1 MCFNK
6 DEEAHKMHTIK
17 LNVGENAYAHLMFL
31 LKNLNTSEIQVVEDM
46 TLSKDEFTQTID
58 MSAYKIEA
66 FNSIQD
72 PLKWQQEIRA
82 EWN

>member
-1 MCFNK
+1 V
-6 DEEAHKMHTIK
+6 HTIK
-17 LNVGENAYAHLMFL
+17 LNVGDSAYAHLMFL
-31 LKNLNTSEIQVVEDM
+31 LKNLNTSEIQVVEDRAEEKEY
-46 TLSKDEFTQTID
+46 SFID

-66 FNSIQD
+66 FQTIQD

>member
-1 MCFNK
+1 
-6 DEEAHKMHTIK
+6 MHTIK
-17 LNVGENAYAHLMFL
+17 LKVGDSAYTHLMFL
-31 LKNLNTSEIQVVEDM
+31 LKNLNTSEIQVVEDIVQD
-46 TLSKDEFTQTID
+46 KDKSSEVID

-66 FNSIQD
+66 FKSIHD

>member
-1 MCFNK
+1 
-6 DEEAHKMHTIK
+6 MHTVK
-17 LNVGENAYAHLMFL
+17 LNIGDSIYTHLMFL
-31 LKNLNTSEIQVVEDM
+31 LRSLNTNEIQIIEDIA
-46 TLSKDEFTQTID
+46 LDKDNSSETID

-66 FNSIQD
+66 FKSMQD

>member
-1 MCFNK
+1 
-6 DEEAHKMHTIK
+6 MHTIK
-17 LNVGENAYAHLMFL
+17 LNVGDSAYTHLMFL
-31 LKNLNTSEIQVVEDM
+31 LKNLNTSEIQVVEDIVQD
-46 TLSKDEFTQTID
+46 KDKSSEVID

-66 FNSIQD
+66 FKSIQD

>member
-1 MCFNK
+1 
-6 DEEAHKMHTIK
+6 MHTIK
-17 LNVGENAYAHLMFL
+17 LNVGDSAYAHLMFL
-31 LKNLNTSEIQVVEDM
+31 LKNLNTSEIQVVEDRAEEKEY
-46 TLSKDEFTQTID
+46 SFID

-66 FNSIQD
+66 FQTIQD

>member
-1 MCFNK
+1 
-6 DEEAHKMHTIK
+6 MHTIK
-17 LNVGENAYAHLMFL
+17 LNVGDNAYAHLMFL
-31 LKNLNTSEIQVVEDM
+31 LKNLNTSEIQVVED
-46 TLSKDEFTQTID
+46 TVQDKDGSFID

-66 FNSIQD
+66 FQTIQD

>member
-1 MCFNK
+1 
-6 DEEAHKMHTIK
+6 MHTIK
-17 LNVGENAYAHLMFL
+17 LKVGDSAYTHLMFL
-31 LKNLNTSEIQVVEDM
+31 LKNLNTSEIQVVEDIVQD
-46 TLSKDEFTQTID
+46 KDKSSEVID

-66 FNSIQD
+66 FKSIQD

>member
-1 MCFNK
+1 V
-6 DEEAHKMHTIK
+6 HTIK
-17 LNVGENAYAHLMFL
+17 LNVGDSAYAHLMFL
-31 LKNLNTSEIQVVEDM
+31 LKNLNTSEIQVVEDRAEEKEY
-46 TLSKDEFTQTID
+46 SFID

-66 FNSIQD
+66 FQAIQD

>member
-1 MCFNK
+1 MQV
-6 DEEAHKMHTIK
+6 HTIK
-17 LNVGENAYAHLMFL
+17 LNVGDSAYAHLMFL
-31 LKNLNTSEIQVVEDM
+31 LKNLNTSEIQVVED
-46 TLSKDEFTQTID
+46 TVQDKDGSFID

-66 FNSIQD
+66 FQTIQD

>member
-1 MCFNK
+1 
-6 DEEAHKMHTIK
+6 MHTIK
-17 LNVGENAYAHLMFL
+17 LNVGDSAYTHLMFL
-31 LKNLNTSEIQVVEDM
+31 LKNLNTSEIQVVEDIAQ
-46 TLSKDEFTQTID
+46 DEDNSCETID

-66 FNSIQD
+66 FRAIQD

>member
-1 MCFNK
+1 
-6 DEEAHKMHTIK
+6 MHTIK
-17 LNVGENAYAHLMFL
+17 LNVGDSAYTHLMFL
-31 LKNLNTSEIQVVEDM
+31 LKNLNTSEIQVVEDRAEEKEY
-46 TLSKDEFTQTID
+46 SFID

-66 FNSIQD
+66 FQTIQD

>member
-1 MCFNK
+1 
-6 DEEAHKMHTIK
+6 MHTIK
-17 LNVGENAYAHLMFL
+17 LNVGDSAYAHLMFL
-31 LKNLNTSEIQVVEDM
+31 LKNLNTSEIQVVEDRAEEKEY
-46 TLSKDEFTQTID
+46 SFID

-66 FNSIQD
+66 FQVIQD